1 MTAGLDYNSREI
13 PGGLGAARASI
24 DPTRGKE
31 NSVFKQRL
39 FTPGPTPVPEEVL
52 MELAR
57 PIFHHRTGEYRKM
70 LEQLTTDMKYVLGTA
85 QDVYTITGSGTAAM
99 EASVACVV
107 APGEKMI
114 SVRGGKFG
122 ERWTELGNAFG
133 AKVINLDVEW
143 GTPVTARQ
151 IADLLKANPDTV
163 AVYITQ
169 CETSTATT
177 SDVEAIAKEVAKTPA
192 LLVVDGISSIGAL
205 PFKMD
210 AWGVDIAV
218 TGSQKALMLPPGL
231 AFIACSAKAWKKIEA
246 TKGHAYYVDL
256 KAYRKA
262 LAPPEWDNPYTPNNL
277 LVRAAC
283 KALAMIRAE
292 GLEKI
297 WAETHKRAEA
307 VRAAA
312 KALGLEV
319 YSKAPS
325 DSVTAVTIPAGVD
338 GELLAKT
345 MTKEFGI
352 KPAGGQGKLK
362 GKIIRF
368 TTMGYTDSWDILAAV
383 GALEMTLAKMGQKVD
398 FGAGVAAAM
407 KVLAS

>member
-1 MTAGLDYNSREI
+1 MH
-13 PGGLGAARASI
+13 
-24 DPTRGKE
+24 
-31 NSVFKQRL
+31 KQRL

-52 MELAR
+52 LELAR
-57 PIFHHRTGEYRKM
+57 PMFHHRTADYRKM
-70 LEQLTTDMKYVLGTA
+70 LEQVTKDMQYVLGTA
-85 QDVYTITGSGTAAM
+85 QDVYTITGSGSAAM

-122 ERWTELGNAFG
+122 ERWSELGVAFG
-133 AKVINLDVEW
+133 AKVVNLDVAW
-143 GTPVTARQ
+143 GTPVTPRE
-151 IADLLKANPDTV
+151 IADALKADPDAV

-169 CETSTATT
+169 CETSTATV
-177 SDVEAIAKEVAKTPA
+177 SDVEAIAKVVAATPA

-231 AFIACSAKAWKKIEA
+231 AFIACSEKAWKKINA

-262 LAPPEWDNPYTPNNL
+262 LAPPEWDNPYTPANIM
-277 LVRAAC
+277 VRAAI
-283 KALAMIRAE
+283 KALSMIRAE

-297 WAETHKRAEA
+297 WAETHRRAEA

-312 KALGLEV
+312 RALGLEV
-319 YSKAPS
+319 YSQAPS
-325 DSVTAVTIPAGVD
+325 DSVTAIKVPDGID
-338 GELLAKT
+338 GEALPKT
-345 MTKEFGI
+345 MVKEFGVRA
-352 KPAGGQGKLK
+352 AGGQGKLK
-362 GKIIRF
+362 GKVVRF
-368 TTMGYTDSWDILAAV
+368 TTMGYTDDGDILAAV
-383 GALEMTLAKMGQKVD
+383 GALERTLAKMGRKVD
-398 FGAGVAAAM
+398 LGAGVAAAQ
-407 KVLAS
+407 KVLASA

>member
-1 MTAGLDYNSREI
+1 MI
-13 PGGLGAARASI
+13 
-24 DPTRGKE
+24 
-31 NSVFKQRL
+31 KQRL

-52 MELAR
+52 LELAR
-57 PIFHHRTGEYRKM
+57 PMFHHRTADYRKM
-70 LEQLTTDMKYVLGTA
+70 LEQVTTDMKYVMGTA
-85 QDVYTITGSGTAAM
+85 QDVYTITGSGSAAM
-99 EASVACVV
+99 EASVACV
-107 APGEKMI
+107 AAAGEKMI

-122 ERWTELGNAFG
+122 ERWSELGVAFG
-133 AKVINLDVEW
+133 AKVVNLDVEW
-143 GTPVTARQ
+143 GTPVTPQQ
-151 IADLLKANPDTV
+151 IADALKANPDAV

-169 CETSTATT
+169 CETSTATVC
-177 SDVEAIAKEVAKTPA
+177 DVEAIAKVVAKTPA

-231 AFIACSAKAWKKIEA
+231 AFIACSAKAWKKIEV

-256 KAYRKA
+256 KAFRKA
-262 LAPPEWDNPYTPNNL
+262 LTPPEWDNPYTPANL
-277 LVRAAC
+277 MVRAAM

-292 GLEKI
+292 GIEKI

-307 VRAAA
+307 IRAAA
-312 KALGLEV
+312 KALGLQT
-319 YSKAPS
+319 YSTSPS
-325 DSVTAVTIPAGVD
+325 DSVTAILVPAGID
-338 GELLAKT
+338 GEALPKT
-345 MTKEFGI
+345 MVKECGVR
-352 KPAGGQGKLK
+352 PAGGQGKLK
-362 GKIIRF
+362 GKVIRF

>member
-1 MTAGLDYNSREI
+1 M
-13 PGGLGAARASI
+13 
-24 DPTRGKE
+24 
-31 NSVFKQRL
+31 FKQRL

-57 PIFHHRTGEYRKM
+57 PIFHHRTAEYRKM
-70 LEQLTTDMKYVLGTA
+70 LEQLTADMKYVLGTA

-99 EASVACVV
+99 EASVACVA
-107 APGEKMI
+107 APGETI
-114 SVRGGKFG
+114 IAVRGGKFG
-122 ERWTELGNAFG
+122 ERWSELGAAFG
-133 AKVINLDVEW
+133 AKTVNLDVEW
-143 GTPVTARQ
+143 GTPVTPRE
-151 IADLLKANPDTV
+151 IAEALQAHPDAV
-163 AVYITQ
+163 AVYTTQ
-169 CETSTATT
+169 CETSTATIA
-177 SDVEAIAKEVAKTPA
+177 DVEGIAREVAKTPA
-192 LLVVDGISSIGAL
+192 LLVVDGISSIGAVPL
-205 PFKMD
+205 KMD

-246 TKGHAYYVDL
+246 TQGHAYYVDL

-297 WAETHKRAEA
+297 WAATAKRAEA
-307 VRAAA
+307 IRAAA

-325 DSVTAVTIPAGVD
+325 DSVTAIRIPDGVD
-338 GELLAKT
+338 GEALAKT
-345 MTKEFGI
+345 MARDFGV

-368 TTMGYTDSWDILAAV
+368 TTMGYTDAWDILAAV
-383 GALEMTLAKMGQKVD
+383 GALEMALAKMGRKVE

-407 KVLAS
+407 KVLAG

>member
-1 MTAGLDYNSREI
+1 M
-13 PGGLGAARASI
+13 
-24 DPTRGKE
+24 
-31 NSVFKQRL
+31 FKQRL

-57 PIFHHRTGEYRKM
+57 PIFHHRTAEYRKM
-70 LEQLTTDMKYVLGTA
+70 LEQLTRDMQYVLGTT

-122 ERWTELGNAFG
+122 ERWSELGNAFG

-143 GTPVTARQ
+143 GTPVTAQ
-151 IADLLKANPDTV
+151 MIAEQLKANPGTV

-169 CETSTATT
+169 CETSTATA
-177 SDVEAIAKEVAKTPA
+177 SDVEAIAREVAKTPA
-192 LLVVDGISSIGAL
+192 LLVVDGISSIGAI

-231 AFIACSAKAWKKIEA
+231 AFVACSAKAWKKIDA
-246 TKGHAYYVDL
+246 TKGHAYYVSL

-262 LAPPEWDNPYTPNNL
+262 LTPPEWDNPYTPNNL

-283 KALAMIRAE
+283 KALSMIRAE

-307 VRAAA
+307 IRAAA
-312 KALGLEV
+312 RALGLGV

-325 DSVTAVTIPAGVD
+325 DSVTAIMIPEGVD
-338 GELLAKT
+338 GEALAK
-345 MTKEFGI
+345 MMAKEFGI

-362 GKIIRF
+362 GKVIRL